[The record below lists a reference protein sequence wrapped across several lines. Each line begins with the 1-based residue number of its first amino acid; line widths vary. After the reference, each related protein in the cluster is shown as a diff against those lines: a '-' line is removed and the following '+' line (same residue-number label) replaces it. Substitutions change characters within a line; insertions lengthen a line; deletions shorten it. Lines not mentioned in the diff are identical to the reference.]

1 MGEEG
6 IANERGFYV
15 AVSGKRHP
23 VTFEDYGNWWAR
35 GGLDL
40 HAAAESNERSLSF
53 YASPVKL
60 PLSPDQRAGA
70 AGTFG
75 TVGMFALAAGPDVYV
90 ADMFGLGDPLGSRV
104 LLPPVRERPG
114 HEKYLSPPW
123 FAARLA
129 AEDAPVLPDFI
140 SLQNLRA
147 AEAALDCPPV
157 RELLSA
163 VQDKLTVGRAVRNV
177 SSPLSSPLSGS
188 HGTPRRRRSS
198 SASARRGSGT
208 PSVEPRARRAAP
220 RVPRERIV
228 ATASV
233 AHGD

>member
-1 MGEEG
+1 VGEEG

-23 VTFEDYGNWWAR
+23 VTLEDYGNWWAR

-40 HAAAESNERSLSF
+40 RAAAESNERSLSF

-75 TVGMFALAAGPDVYV
+75 TVDMFALAAGPDVYV

-129 AEDAPVLPDFI
+129 GEDAPVPPDFI
-140 SLQNLRA
+140 SPQDLRA

-163 VQDKLTVGRAVRNV
+163 VQDELTIGRAVRNV
-177 SSPLSSPLSGS
+177 FKSAKL
-188 HGTPRRRRSS
+188 TTFRFPRDPKE
-198 SASARRGSGT
+198 AQVQLCA
-208 PSVEPRARRAAP
+208 ERAAGP
-220 RVPRERIV
+220 EP
-228 ATASV
+228 
-233 AHGD
+233 HP